1 MGALDGKTAIV
12 TGGTRRIGKAIVS
25 RLVAE
30 GATVV
35 FTYTRGEDAATA
47 LEEATDKRAIA
58 VRADQGR
65 VDEVERVFDFAEE
78 RLGPLDI
85 LVLNA
90 AINPVKAIEDIDEDD
105 YDRVMDVNAR
115 GPFFAI
121 RHAGRRLRDGGRII
135 GLSTLNTAI
144 PSPGIALYAAS
155 KAALEQFVAV
165 AAREFGPRGITA
177 NVTRR
182 DGHRHAAG
190 QQSARGD
197 RAAHRVHRAGSAGT
211 AGQHRRGRRVPRRA
225 RLGLDHRPEHP
236 RDGRAGA
243 VAAPGRRASAG
254 GHGDGRP
261 GDGRPTVAR
270 RVGCGRDRRP
280 ARLRRRGRAVRCGS
294 PVPVSRSRSPGRH
307 VNEAAVVSLERDG
320 HGGGGAVTVLGHDQ
334 VGLSRAR

>member
-121 RHAGRRLRDGGRII
+121 RHARRRLRGGGRII

-177 NVTRR
+177 NVVSPGATDTDMLR
-182 DGHRHAAG
+182 DSNPPEAIE
-190 QQSARGD
+190 QL
-197 RAAHRVHRAGSAGT
+197 T
-211 AGQHRRGRRVPRRA
+211 AFTALG
-225 RLGLDHRPEHP
+225 RLG
-236 RDGRAGA
+236 
-243 VAAPGRRASAG
+243 
-254 GHGDGRP
+254 
-261 GDGRPTVAR
+261 
-270 RVGCGRDRRP
+270 RP
-280 ARLRRRGRAVRCGS
+280 ADI
-294 PVPVSRSRSPGRH
+294 
-307 VNEAAVVSLERDG
+307 AAVVAYLAGPDSGWITGQNIRAT
-320 HGGGGAVTVLGHDQ
+320 GGLVL
-334 VGLSRAR
+334 